1 MKNQNQ
7 NKERIN
13 MAKSFRRFREEQ
25 YDDEWGDAD
34 DYRQEKKEKLRNRK
48 QKQRQKVNDKMSSF
62 DVNDD

>member
-1 MKNQNQ
+1 
-7 NKERIN
+7 